1 MTLIAVPI
9 MVRAA
14 DEAGMALHRAQAA
27 AKAGAR
33 LIEWRIDALA
43 EEADSLASIRRLAAE
58 SLLPCIVTCRL
69 AKEGG
74 EYHGDEQTRI
84 SLFEALATE
93 PQGPR
98 YLDVELAA
106 FKSSANLRQKVL
118 LAVDHDQQPRDVKTS
133 LILSTH
139 DFRGRP
145 ADLLQRIEAMV
156 AEPACAAMK
165 IAWQARSLRDN
176 LEAFDLL
183 RERRKPMIALCMGNF
198 GLMSRVLAP
207 KFGGFLTFASDQPTT
222 VTAPGQPTIDELRGL
237 YRFERIGHETKVY
250 GVIGWPVEQSRS
262 PHLHNAGFDAVGH
275 DGVYLPLPIPGGPTE
290 HEHFK
295 ATVGALIDHGG
306 LDFRGASVTIPHKEN
321 LLRFAKERGG
331 KVDALSD
338 RIGAANT
345 LVVNDDRSIE
355 CLNTDCPAAVDA
367 LYAGMGINQEQLSTK
382 RVALLGA
389 GGAAR
394 AVAVGLLDAGA
405 TVVVFNRNRERAERL
420 VRSLS
425 GREAASGGGKIV
437 AGEPEELAC
446 GCFHVFINCTPLGM
460 AGGPAPDESPL
471 PPEVKLDDS
480 VTVMDTVYNPAR
492 TPLIQEA
499 ESRGARVIPGM
510 EMFVRQAALQF
521 ERWTG
526 KAAPGELFARMMR
539 GDAAGKPAR

>member
-14 DEAGMALHRAQAA
+14 DEVSMALQRAQAA

-33 LIEWRIDALA
+33 LIEWRVDALA
-43 EEADSLASIRRLAAE
+43 EEPDALAAIRRLIAE
-58 SLLPCIVTCRL
+58 APVPCIVTCRL
-69 AKEGG
+69 ASEGG
-74 EYHGDEQTRI
+74 EHHGDEQKRI
-84 SLFEALATE
+84 SLFEVLATE
-93 PQGPR
+93 PHGSR

-106 FKSSANLRQKVL
+106 FKSSTNLRQKVL
-118 LAVDHDQQPRDVKTS
+118 LAVDHQQQPRDVKTS
-133 LILSTH
+133 LILSSH

-156 AEPACAAMK
+156 AEPACAVMK

-207 KFGGFLTFASDQPTT
+207 KFGGFLTFASDQLTT

-237 YRFERIGHETKVY
+237 YRFDRIGSATKVY

-262 PHLHNAGFDAVGH
+262 PHLHNAGFEAVGH
-275 DGVYLPLPIPGGPTE
+275 DGVYLPLPVPGGSTE

-295 ATVGALIDHGG
+295 ATVGALIDHRG

-321 LLRFAKERGG
+321 LLRFVKERGG
-331 KVDALSD
+331 VVEELSE

-345 LVVNDDRSIE
+345 LVVNDDGSIE
-355 CLNTDCPAAVDA
+355 CMNTDCPAAIEA
-367 LYAGMGINQEQLSTK
+367 LGAGMGIEKAELSTK

-389 GGAAR
+389 GGVAR
-394 AVAVGLLDAGA
+394 AVAIGLLDEGA

-425 GREAASGGGKIV
+425 GREAASGGGKIMV
-437 AGEPEELAC
+437 GEPDALGC

-460 AGGPAPDESPL
+460 AGGPGPHESPL
-471 PPEVKLDDS
+471 PPPPEVKLDDC

-499 ESRGARVIPGM
+499 ESRGARVIPGV

-526 KAAPGELFARMMR
+526 KAGTIDSMR
-539 GDAAGKPAR
+539 KIVAVVIE